1 MASEYKAHNVFLSEI
16 DFEVLILE
24 IPESEVDDRLTQLT
38 SERGQI
44 SKSFYEDFII
54 ASCIANINQLLYHIN
69 QRISS
74 QQVDLMKI
82 REELVNSIY
91 GVNPLLDPK
100 NLVINNNYVVK
111 VKKTKTRRLKKD
123 ERWLVDNKNWDASY
137 YDGLINQHNK
147 DNKNDETNVSS
158 DKDRQDSETSKGSNV
173 PLSGSVKDLNSLE
186 YEVVKIWWK
195 RIGRYVEIKKFK
207 EEDAESILK
216 QRFFHNRT
224 SFGTYI
230 VSVCIKDFEDLF
242 QFLDNLGIPQRVAP
256 PILMNELYQLC
267 QEVNGFLTFE
277 NAQEMAEEEFSD
289 DDDSEANDP
298 VRKKTTS
305 QSSMGQYLKK
315 KPKRKFRDIP
325 KEDLLKLSDN
335 MKIFLIGQDKAIDD
349 VTSAIQRAS
358 VGLKDPYRPIG
369 SFLFAGR
376 TGVGKTL
383 ATKVLAD
390 ELIKGRDNMVVVDC
404 SEYTADHEYS
414 KLIGA
419 PSGYVGYESGGFL
432 TNAVIKNPFTV
443 IVFDEIEKASN
454 KVHDL
459 LLQILE
465 EGRLTDGKGKIA
477 NFRESIIIMTSNIGV
492 NEIDDIKKTIG
503 FGNVAKVTEG
513 KKSKALDK
521 ALKNKFR
528 PEFLNRIDSVVHFR
542 SLSKKDYMRIIDIE
556 LYKLNDN
563 LKANDTEFKNLTL
576 KFDERIRRFIYK
588 VGIDEEKGARPLRR
602 AIEKHIAT
610 PLAKKLLEDE
620 TKDDSI
626 ITVSAYRGKVK
637 LDIWPRTE
645 EIPFYM
651 TDYYGNEEDLDTN
664 IKSKQSG
671 QSE

>member
-1 MASEYKAHNVFLSEI
+1 MASEYKAHNVFLSEV

-24 IPESEVDDRLTQLT
+24 IPESEIDDKLTHLT

-44 SKSFYEDFII
+44 SRSFYEDFII
-54 ASCIANINQLLYHIN
+54 ANCIANINQLLYHIN
-69 QRISS
+69 QRVNSHQI
-74 QQVDLMKI
+74 DLMKV
-82 REELVNSIY
+82 REELVQAIY
-91 GVNPLLDPK
+91 KINPFLEPK

-137 YDGLINQHNK
+137 YDDLINKQPKPNDTSNAAGNK
-147 DNKNDETNVSS
+147 GKPDPESGKQSNIPVS
-158 DKDRQDSETSKGSNV
+158 G
-173 PLSGSVKDLNSLE
+173 GVKDLGSLE
-186 YEVVKIWWK
+186 YEVVKMWWK

-230 VSVCIKDFEDLF
+230 VSVCINDFEDLF

-267 QEVNGFLTFE
+267 QEVNKFLTFE
-277 NAQEMAEEEFSD
+277 NAQELAEEEFCED
-289 DDDSEANDP
+289 DEEIDAAEP
-298 VRKKTTS
+298 MKKRTAS
-305 QSSMGQYLKK
+305 QSSMSQYLKK
-315 KPKRKFRDIP
+315 KPKRKFKDVP
-325 KEDLLKLSDN
+325 KEDLLKLADN
-335 MKIFLIGQDKAIDD
+335 MKVFLIGQDKAVDD
-349 VTSAIQRAS
+349 VTNAIQRAS

-390 ELIKGRDNMVVVDC
+390 ELIKGRDNMVVIDC

-414 KLIGA
+414 KLIGSPA
-419 PSGYVGYESGGFL
+419 GYVGHESGGVL

-443 IVFDEIEKASN
+443 VVFDEIEKASN

-465 EGRLTDGKGKIA
+465 EGRLTDGRGKIA
-477 NFRESIIIMTSNIGV
+477 NFRDAIIIMTSNIGV
-492 NEIDDIKKTIG
+492 SEIDEIKKTIG
-503 FGNVAKVTEG
+503 FGDVAKLTET

-563 LKANDTEFKNLTL
+563 LKTNDTEYKNLTL
-576 KFDERIRRFIYK
+576 SFDDKIKRFIYK

-602 AIEKHIAT
+602 AIEKHIST
-610 PLAKKLLEDE
+610 PLARKLLKDD
-620 TKDDSI
+620 TKDDSVI
-626 ITVSAYRGKVK
+626 KVSAFRGKVK
-637 LDIWPRTE
+637 LDVEPKTE
-645 EIPFYM
+645 DVPFYM
-651 TDYYGNEEDLDTN
+651 SDYYGNEENPSPNNKT
-664 IKSKQSG
+664 KQTG
-671 QSE
+671 QGR